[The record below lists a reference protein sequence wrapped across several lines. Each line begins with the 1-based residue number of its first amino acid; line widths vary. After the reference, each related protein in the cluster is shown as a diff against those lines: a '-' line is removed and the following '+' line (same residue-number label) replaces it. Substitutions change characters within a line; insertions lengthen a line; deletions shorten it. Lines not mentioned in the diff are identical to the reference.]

1 MSRAAGTF
9 NAGTFKGTAK
19 AIVLVEAEVA
29 RSFVAGLMQAS
40 GLSES
45 DARTVAECL
54 VRADLKGVETHGLPP
69 LA

>member
-1 MSRAAGTF
+1 MSRAAATSGASATD
-9 NAGTFKGTAK
+9 
-19 AIVLVEAEVA
+19 IVHVEAEAEAEAA
-29 RSFVAGLMQAS
+29 RRFVAGLMQAS

>member
-1 MSRAAGTF
+1 MSRAAATSGASATD
-9 NAGTFKGTAK
+9 
-19 AIVLVEAEVA
+19 IVHVEAEAEAA
-29 RSFVAGLMQAS
+29 RRFVAGLMQAS

>member
-1 MSRAAGTF
+1 MSRAAATSGASATD
-9 NAGTFKGTAK
+9 
-19 AIVLVEAEVA
+19 IVHVEAEAA
-29 RSFVAGLMQAS
+29 RRFVAGLIQAS